1 MISSL
6 SLQAVQNQLALF
18 AAQSNFDA
26 VISTAFGNRV
36 DRAKLQL
43 LRQQWL
49 SGNFSVIPDIQTLSQ
64 GELGT
69 ANGAYAASLDKIF
82 VSSDFLAY
90 ATESQVTTL
99 ILEEVGHR
107 LDQLLNGGVDSA
119 GDEGEIFSRLV
130 NGENLSTSTL
140 AALRA
145 EDDRGVI
152 TVGGVGVAIEQQ
164 NYYGSDGVDD
174 SLIGGDGNDVLLG
187 GGSLSGSNTGNDT
200 LRGLGGNDYLLGGD
214 GNDFL
219 LGGEGNDTI
228 NGGDGNDS
236 LYGEFGNNRLSG
248 GAGNDRLSGGPGNN
262 ILNGGDGND
271 TLSGG
276 SGNATLNGEAGDDTF
291 EIYSGGGQGYFSG
304 GNGDDVVIYK
314 GVGTLVVGTLVV
326 NLLNSSLNTGDA
338 EGNTYNSI
346 ERIVGSPS
354 ANNSITGDSNDNGL
368 FGGNGNDSLY
378 GGDGND
384 FLRGGNGNDYFSGGN
399 GHDIVDYGGVGTLVV
414 NLLNPSL
421 NIGEAAGDTYS
432 SIERVIGS
440 RNARNSIVGD
450 NNNNDLSGGLFN
462 DYLNGGLGDDYLNGS
477 AGDDTLSGAGGND
490 GLIGGSGNEIYY
502 VDNLGDRII
511 EYANEGQD
519 LVYSSISYSLGN
531 NLENLT
537 LSSTVKFANIS
548 GTGNSLNNIII
559 GDAGSNIIT
568 GKAGTDTLI
577 GGLGNDVYAIDADVD
592 SGTKTIVEATT
603 GGRDT
608 LDFRTSDVV
617 VRLNLGFSFPLGT
630 QTVAIKLLPNGLQNR
645 VLLNNSGLQNIENA
659 YGGFGDDN
667 IQGNALNNTFFGG
680 SGNDTLIGAYGDDIL
695 DGEAGNDSLT
705 GGSGNDIYYVD
716 NLGDRIIEA
725 ANEGQDSVYSS
736 MNYSLGDNLE
746 NLILTG
752 FAINGTGNSLN
763 NVITGNSAS
772 NSLTGK
778 TGDDT
783 LIGGLGNDIYVIDA
797 DTDFGTKTIIET
809 ATVGK
814 DTLDFRFSTIAIKL
828 DLTSTTPTQSLTTAN
843 NVLLTFIGVQG
854 IENVY
859 GGLGNDTIT
868 GNALNNVFIGG
879 AGNDSITGGTGDD
892 IYLIDADTDGSD
904 IIVETATGG
913 IDIVDFRNT
922 TTKAITLDLA
932 SLANQN
938 IATGVT
944 LLMSSGSIEHAYGG
958 SLGDKLTGN
967 SLSNNL
973 LGSLGDDTLKGAA
986 GNDLLIGGAGNDT
999 FCFSGVPLTGANTVA
1014 AVLGTDTIS
1023 DFAVGVDKIALSKA
1037 TFTKFASIG
1046 AIGTN
1051 FASVTTDALAGTNG
1065 AAIVYNRTN
1074 GKLFY
1079 NADGITAGYGVNGG
1093 NVAIFSPVAT
1103 LIPTLTATDFTIIA

>member
-1 MISSL
+1 MFNNQ

-18 AAQSNFDA
+18 AAQGNFDA
-26 VISTAFGNRV
+26 IMTTAFGNRV

-49 SGNFSVIPDIQTLSQ
+49 SGNFSVIPDIQILSQ

-82 VSSDFLAY
+82 VSSDFLAR
-90 ATESQVTTL
+90 TSDSQVTTL

-107 LDQLLNGGVDSA
+107 IDQLLNGGVDSA

-130 NGENLSTSTL
+130 NGENLSASTL

-174 SLIGGDGNDVLLG
+174 MLVGGANDDVLIG
-187 GGSLSGSNTGNDT
+187 GGSLSGSNTGNDN

-214 GNDFL
+214 GNDYL

-228 NGGDGNDS
+228 NGGDGNDT

-248 GAGNDRLSGGPGNN
+248 GAGNDTL
-262 ILNGGDGND
+262 GDGTGND
-271 TLSGG
+271 
-276 SGNATLNGEAGDDTF
+276 TLNGEAGNDTF
-291 EIYSGGGQGYFSG
+291 YIHSGGGQDYFNG
-304 GNGDDVVIYK
+304 GDGDDVVIYR
-314 GVGTLVVGTLVV
+314 GVGTGTLVV
-326 NLLNSSLNTGDA
+326 NLLNSSLNTGQA
-338 EGNTYNSI
+338 AGSTYNSI

-384 FLRGGNGNDYFSGGN
+384 FLRGENGNDYFSGGN
-399 GHDIVDYGGVGTLVV
+399 GHDIIDYTGAVGNLVV

-432 SIERVIGS
+432 SIERVMGS
-440 RNARNSIVGD
+440 RNAKNSLVGD
-450 NNNNDLSGGLFN
+450 NNNNDLFGGLFN

-490 GLIGGSGNEIYY
+490 RLIGGTGNDSYF
-502 VDNLGDRII
+502 VDSFDQII

-537 LSSTVKFANIS
+537 LSSTSNVKFASIN

-680 SGNDTLIGAYGDDIL
+680 SGNDILIGAYGDDIL
-695 DGEAGNDSLT
+695 DGEAGNDSLI

-736 MNYSLGDNLE
+736 INYSLGDNLE

-892 IYLIDADTDGSD
+892 MYIIDADMDGSD

-986 GNDLLIGGAGNDT
+986 GNDLLIGGVGNDT
-999 FCFSGVPLTGANTVA
+999 FCFSGTALTGTNTVSA
-1014 AVLGTDTIS
+1014 ILGVDLIS

-1037 TFTKFASIG
+1037 TFTKITTALTGEI
-1046 AIGTN
+1046 TN
-1051 FASVTTDALAGTNG
+1051 FAIVGADNLVGSQS
-1065 AAIVYNRTN
+1065 AAIVYSSGSGN
-1074 GKLFY
+1074 LFY
-1079 NADGITAGYGVNGG
+1079 NSDGVTNDAANNGLGINGG
-1093 NVAIFSPVAT
+1093 NFAFLTGKPA
-1103 LIPTLTATDFTIIA
+1103 LTANSFMITA